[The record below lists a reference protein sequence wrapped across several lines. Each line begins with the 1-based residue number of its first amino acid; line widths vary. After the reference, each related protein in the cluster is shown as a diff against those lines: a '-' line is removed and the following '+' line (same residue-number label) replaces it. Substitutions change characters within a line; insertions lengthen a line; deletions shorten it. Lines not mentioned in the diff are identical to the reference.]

1 MTHFGALYVL
11 NIFYSSKIVI
21 YEIITNY
28 SNPFLIYENQF
39 VKLI

>member
-1 MTHFGALYVL
+1 MVHY
-11 NIFYSSKIVI
+11 IFKYILQFKNVI

-28 SNPFLIYENQF
+28 SNPFLIYVNHF